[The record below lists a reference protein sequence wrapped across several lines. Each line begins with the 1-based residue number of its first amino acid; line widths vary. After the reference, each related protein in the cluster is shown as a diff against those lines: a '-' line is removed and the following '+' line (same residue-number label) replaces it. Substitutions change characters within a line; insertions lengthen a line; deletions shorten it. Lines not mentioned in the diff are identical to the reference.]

1 MKTGRRLLRQ
11 LKKGEC
17 QYVALSQEGGPAASE
32 PVLHSLWVD
41 CPRGPRLEVRGPAH
55 GGRLRGRPRQHTACR
70 LGYELLQNIPLEM
83 EKTSAASFSTISAE
97 GITRGPRSLPTQAR
111 AASSTGARQGTVFGP
126 RPALGTCPLRHRGI
140 GPGGPADSGAPGE
153 ACGLRPVP
161 RLPAAAPC
169 SSFAVTVPCSD
180 FMVRSTSDYVY

>member
-126 RPALGTCPLRHRGI
+126 RPALGHRPWRPCGQRRPR
-140 GPGGPADSGAPGE
+140 GSVRAPPCATAPGGGSVLLV
-153 ACGLRPVP
+153 CRYRTVFGLHGQEH
-161 RLPAAAPC
+161 L
-169 SSFAVTVPCSD
+169 
-180 FMVRSTSDYVY
+180 